1 MYFGCDN
8 LPEQD
13 IPSGQYMQGQSSVIV
28 IVLDTERGT

>member
-8 LPEQD
+8 LSEQD
-13 IPSGQYMQGQSSVIV
+13 IPSGQYVQEQSTVIV